1 MAVKISVAKKV
12 LMGIFVNYFLDFLEN
27 QPARN
32 KKLRIVVRADVLW
45 CLLIQRRARNPYKTG
60 LYRMKS
66 ALTNHLTNHLTNQL
80 CGRLA

>member
-45 CLLIQRRARNPYKTG
+45 CLLIQRRA
-60 LYRMKS
+60 S
-66 ALTNHLTNHLTNQL
+66 
-80 CGRLA
+80 